1 MKTRIISAIVGI
13 VLLAGAFLLYGTIWF
28 TIILD
33 AISLIAVYELLK
45 STGVLKH
52 KAIVVAVMLYS
63 AYIPFLSYGDLNKF
77 FVPITF
83 IFVVSLFII
92 FLIQHKEIRFSDIS
106 AAFFFALLYPFSFS
120 TLTLIG
126 NEALQF
132 SVFYL
137 LLAFSAAWVSDT
149 GAYFT
154 GLALGK
160 RKLCPEISP
169 KKTVEGAIGGLV
181 SAIVAFIIISVVF
194 TSVYDNLTVN
204 YLYLLIIAPIASVLG
219 MIGDLSASVIKR
231 EYGIKDY
238 GNIMPGHGGVMD
250 RFDSILFV
258 LPFIY
263 LVIKFFPII
272 KI

>member
-13 VLLAGAFLLYGTIWF
+13 ILLAGAFLLYGTIWF

-33 AISLIAVYELLK
+33 AVSLIAVYELLK

-52 KAIVVAVMLYS
+52 KALALASMIYS
-63 AYIPFLSYGDLNKF
+63 AYIPFLSYPILQKL

-92 FLIQHKEIRFSDIS
+92 FLKKHKEIRFSDIS
-106 AAFFFALLYPFSFS
+106 ASFFFALLYPFSFS
-120 TLTLIG
+120 TLILIG
-126 NEALQF
+126 KETLEF
-132 SVFYL
+132 SAFYL

-169 KKTVEGAIGGLV
+169 KKTVEGAIGGLI
-181 SAIVAFIIISVVF
+181 SAVVAFVVISVIF
-194 TSVYDNLTVN
+194 TSIYDNLTVN